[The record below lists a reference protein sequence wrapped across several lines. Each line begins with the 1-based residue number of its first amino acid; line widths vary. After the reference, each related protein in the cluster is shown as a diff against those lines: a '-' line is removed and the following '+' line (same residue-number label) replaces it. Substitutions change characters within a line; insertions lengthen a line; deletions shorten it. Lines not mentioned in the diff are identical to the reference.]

1 MMHEVEQTDQ
11 TREAIMNIQARQGTT
26 VEALSI
32 VETPAEIAKAMSIMG
47 GWMFLW
53 TGALLLLVLV

>member
-1 MMHEVEQTDQ
+1 MNQ
-11 TREAIMNIQARQGTT
+11 TREAVMNSQPSRGGIVQPQ
-26 VEALSI
+26 SI
-32 VETPAEIAKAMSIMG
+32 VETPGEVAKAMSIMG

>member
-1 MMHEVEQTDQ
+1 MQHREQMDE
-11 TREAIMNIQARQGTT
+11 TREAIMNSQERQGVTMQ
-26 VEALSI
+26 ALSI